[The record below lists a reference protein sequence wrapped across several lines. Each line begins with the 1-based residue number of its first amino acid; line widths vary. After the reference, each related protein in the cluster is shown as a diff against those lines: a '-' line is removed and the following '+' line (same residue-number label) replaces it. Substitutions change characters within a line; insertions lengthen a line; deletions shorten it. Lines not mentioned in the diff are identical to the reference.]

1 MKTTSLVS
9 VCVLLLSAATASAQN
24 NGTSA
29 NGGFHFPVD
38 GRTIHIEFDARQ
50 HENGTIQGQVSFS
63 GEVEIPDQDVDGVGG
78 GSGGNVVNL
87 TVRVDVDCLRVSGNQ
102 AVMSG
107 VISDANVAGY
117 LGKRAIL
124 AVEDGGEGSKA
135 PVDKFTWGVY
145 GTTAATWVASDAEL
159 EVDPGVGLI
168 WLATDAEREDD
179 AGISSHV
186 DPTVTCQ
193 TFPIGAYALQDL
205 EQGSG
210 NIQVKP

>member
-9 VCVLLLSAATASAQN
+9 VCVLLLFATTAGAQN
-24 NGTSA
+24 NGVSA
-29 NGGFHFPVD
+29 NGGFHFLVD
-38 GRTIHIEFDARQ
+38 GRTINIEFDARQ
-50 HENGTIQGQVSFS
+50 HADGAIQGQISFS
-63 GEVEIPDQDVDGVGG
+63 GEIEIPDQDVDGAGG
-78 GSGGNVVNL
+78 GDGGQVL
-87 TVRVDVDCLRVSGNQ
+87 DLSVRVNVDCLQVSGNQ

-107 VISDANVAGY
+107 VISDANAAGY

-135 PVDKFTWGVY
+135 PLDKFTWGVY
-145 GTTAATWVASDAEL
+145 GTTAVNWVASDAEL
-159 EVDPGVGLI
+159 EVDPGVGLT

-179 AGISSHV
+179 AGIPSHR

-193 TFPIGAYALQDL
+193 SFPVGAYALQDL
-205 EQGSG
+205 LHGSG